1 MKQARMLNSKTF
13 HLRDSNPTQG
23 QLIVSTLPFCQG
35 NAKKEQFYSL
45 WLKIPAKGPKWWV
58 WNFNEKVI
66 LTHNC
71 DSVSPTV
78 IRTHD
83 QDADAN
89 LSSPSEKVIFQILIC
104 LVSIDHRSCKFQM
117 RWWLKGLKC
126 VLWFVSL
133 EFKSQTTMFVR
144 TYQWCILFTPL
155 FVDKGCIN
163 TPCPTHLLSPK
174 H

>member
-1 MKQARMLNSKTF
+1 MRPANTGFLVNEKLNGDCNLQMNQARMVNSKTF
-13 HLRDSNPTQG
+13 PFRDSNPTQG

-45 WLKIPAKGPKWWV
+45 WLKSPAKGPKWWV

-117 RWWLKGLKC
+117 RRWLKMVQICAL
-126 VLWFVSL
+126 VL
-133 EFKSQTTMFVR
+133 R
-144 TYQWCILFTPL
+144 A
-155 FVDKGCIN
+155 
-163 TPCPTHLLSPK
+163 
-174 H
+174 